1 MVFADAYVE
10 AGVVLGTALAL
21 DDVAGFS
28 ELTTEDFYTE
38 SFSLLITALILK
50 THPVF
55 MCHSVFLSFLRVR
68 QND

>member
-38 SFSLLITALILK
+38 SFA
-50 THPVF
+50 F
-55 MCHSVFLSFLRVR
+55 
-68 QND
+68 